1 MVSSL
6 LIEKKT
12 FAYVKDEKSNPNVIT
27 IALKYVMR
35 SCKLLGLD
43 ESFQGSY
50 FGHILS
56 KACQYAIANEKVCK
70 KFKYVPIKYA

>member
-12 FAYVKDEKSNPNVIT
+12 FAYVKDEKSNPNVLT
-27 IALKYVMR
+27 LKYVMR

-43 ESFQGSY
+43 ESF
-50 FGHILS
+50 
-56 KACQYAIANEKVCK
+56 
-70 KFKYVPIKYA
+70 